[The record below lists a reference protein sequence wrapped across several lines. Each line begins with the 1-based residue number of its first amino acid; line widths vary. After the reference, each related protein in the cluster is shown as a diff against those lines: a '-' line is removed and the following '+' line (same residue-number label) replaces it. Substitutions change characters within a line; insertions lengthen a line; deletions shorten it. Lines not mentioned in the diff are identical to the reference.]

1 MGGSQQLYPL
11 WITLCGWR
19 QTVISPVNG
28 SVWMEASSYIPC
40 GWLSVGGSIW
50 TKYEISTGRP
60 AETKDAYNIESHRLL
75 PSIGDAF
82 PQTPA
87 FLRYIIYHIPFMYL
101 SHRPGKSR
109 YIFYAKIV
117 SQPNLLSGAIWD
129 RIIMGI
135 RANVSIK
142 HGTYCLM

>member
-1 MGGSQQLYPL
+1 
-11 WITLCGWR
+11 
-19 QTVISPVNG
+19 
-28 SVWMEASSYIPC
+28 
-40 GWLSVGGSIW
+40 
-50 TKYEISTGRP
+50 
-60 AETKDAYNIESHRLL
+60 
-75 PSIGDAF
+75 
-82 PQTPA
+82 
-87 FLRYIIYHIPFMYL
+87 MYL

-142 HGTYCLM
+142 HGTYCLMWNNYYAKVNQLNM